1 MHCKTL
7 YVQHNVSLLQGSPH
21 MLVSNKDVLSRHD
34 LVNVADSLYHHSS
47 EKISELATA
56 LGISAADLLT
66 LKQFCT
72 PEDFPLLILLEWKKR
87 HSVASRPKLASALLA
102 CGLQSLAEK
111 LDPNG
116 RYNIITKCMNAC
128 LYCVMIMKCFS

>member
-1 MHCKTL
+1 
-7 YVQHNVSLLQGSPH
+7 

-47 EKISELATA
+47 EKPISELATA

-116 RYNIITKCMNAC
+116 RYITKCMHAC
-128 LYCVMIMKCFS
+128 LYCIIL